1 MMNFMLCE
9 FYLKKKIV
17 IYNFILCVYMQK
29 LYIYMHINIIVIWAS

>member
-29 LYIYMHINIIVIWAS
+29 IIYVHEY